1 MLQCAITV
9 WMLHHIVFLLHKTI
23 CSNAFLMGWIAVL
36 LLLSSYYRFDK
47 VKRWLICWGV
57 HIALF
62 FKDFVWWYFCTKSFY
77 GLRNNLVRHKYSLK
91 FVKSKTSYV
100 KSYFWYTN
108 NPSSIFVKI
117 YVEYKRNTCIIW
129 AVHKIRQNLFGHFW
143 YPPSQCRNFDPELTN
158 SYLLISCNI
167 GIWDPSPTFIYFRGY
182 VYSRV

>member
-77 GLRNNLVRHKYSLK
+77 GLRNNLVWHKYSLK

-100 KSYFWYTN
+100 KSYFWYPN
-108 NPSSIFVKI
+108 NPSSILLLEFMLNIIEIPVSYGPSTK
-117 YVEYKRNTCIIW
+117 YVRICLAI
-129 AVHKIRQNLFGHFW
+129 
-143 YPPSQCRNFDPELTN
+143 FDTPLPNVGILTL
-158 SYLLISCNI
+158 SWLA
-167 GIWDPSPTFIYFRGY
+167 PTF
-182 VYSRV
+182 